1 MIVQPV
7 VEPMDRFAALLL
19 LLSITIFIVTG
30 DRVDVELA
38 EMSAGSDGG
47 KQLGGL
53 LTIAQVQ

>member
-1 MIVQPV
+1 
-7 VEPMDRFAALLL
+7 MDRFAALLL

-38 EMSAGSDGG
+38 EMSAGVDGG
-47 KQLGGL
+47 KQLSGL